1 MHMVL
6 VDNALY
12 IQLPQQERGQMGG
25 KPWVKISADGD
36 DPMSKMLGS
45 MLTTV
50 SDNVDVTKQIDQI
63 KNAGTITKSAQ
74 ENLDGQQVV
83 HYWIDVDVQKL
94 AALQKEELTKTALES
109 LAKQGTK
116 TLKYELWVR
125 GDGLPAKF
133 TTQMPVGAGQPVS
146 VTVGFTD
153 WGKPVS
159 VQAPPADLVGEMPKM
174 GGCFPVQT
182 AKAGVPT
189 GRPLCYVSGST
200 AGTGHPGRPRRS
212 GPCTGPAKSVR
223 WPVDRPI
230 VAPTLRPPACQVV
243 RTSGGATCLHARP
256 ASPRASA
263 AAPGR
268 RHRRH
273 RRPFRLVRRDRPRPR
288 RR

>member
-1 MHMVL
+1 MRKFAFAAVGTALALSLVACGGKDGAANGQAQGDSGNSGGLSIMANVADLASQVDKGATTSNSAKITLDATMQGQAIKATGAYQLKPAVAMDMTMNTPEGDMHMVL

-159 VQAPPADLVGEMPKM
+159 VQAPPADQVGEMPKM
-174 GGCFPVQT
+174 GG
-182 AKAGVPT
+182 
-189 GRPLCYVSGST
+189 
-200 AGTGHPGRPRRS
+200 
-212 GPCTGPAKSVR
+212 
-223 WPVDRPI
+223 
-230 VAPTLRPPACQVV
+230 
-243 RTSGGATCLHARP
+243 
-256 ASPRASA
+256 
-263 AAPGR
+263 
-268 RHRRH
+268 
-273 RRPFRLVRRDRPRPR
+273 
-288 RR
+288 